1 MFLIFFCFFGKTSLT
16 GPSLVLQWL
25 VVVNAFDTPAEEG
38 IISRNA
44 CDYVADFV
52 CNSSGSVFYV
62 IVLFILISSFSF
74 YVCKLMEEVVS

>member
-1 MFLIFFCFFGKTSLT
+1 MFFIFFFFFGKTSSA

-25 VVVNAFDTPAEEG
+25 VLINAFDTSAEEG
-38 IISRNA
+38 IIWGNV